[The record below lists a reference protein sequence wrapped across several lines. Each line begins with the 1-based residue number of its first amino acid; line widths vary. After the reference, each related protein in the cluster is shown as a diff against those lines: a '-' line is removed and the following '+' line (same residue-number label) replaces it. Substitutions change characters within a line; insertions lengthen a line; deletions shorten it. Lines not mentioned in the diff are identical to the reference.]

1 MLLCNVDPDKR
12 TIKINDNISLPITD
26 TDIHRIMQ
34 IPMGSKSLKGLEC
47 QSVEE
52 KIEFMRIAMGS
63 VTYDLEELNNMKV
76 AEMIIIRDYP
86 GGVDESQIDQLKTS
100 FVCYI
105 MINFL
110 IARSSAN
117 HGAKDFWGSLPKPDE
132 IPSYNFC
139 EAAINEIM
147 NAPRKVQYGLK
158 LKKKINYISSCPLFL
173 QVSVIYIF
181 QS

>member
-1 MLLCNVDPDKR
+1 
-12 TIKINDNISLPITD
+12 
-26 TDIHRIMQ
+26 
-34 IPMGSKSLKGLEC
+34 
-47 QSVEE
+47 
-52 KIEFMRIAMGS
+52 
-63 VTYDLEELNNMKV
+63 
-76 AEMIIIRDYP
+76 
-86 GGVDESQIDQLKTS
+86 
-100 FVCYI
+100 